1 MITIKNEERQERIT
15 PKEIANEIVGYGGDT
30 MDEEDYDFIKAMVKK
45 YPNKDMEWYINVYM
59 SEDGYEDIADEIE
72 ELI

>member
-1 MITIKNEERQERIT
+1 MITIKNEERQEKIT